1 MRHKYSLLVIFLLIS
16 SLIKAQYITLSTP
29 ADSDIEGL
37 IPGYYETKWGNGP
50 VMRHKPNYGPML
62 YQTYHKKYYIP
73 KATIAQHLHGH
84 IFDPNMPYLEIAH
97 ETDQLYPE
105 AMGDY
110 KWSVSGPNNPL
121 IDPNRYLAHITFFSP
136 GTYYITCS
144 FITNTG
150 QEAPDP
156 DTVTEY
162 INYAPSVSLF
172 FDTSAKTIA
181 LVSQGDKTQMAA
193 SATKGYAYQIANLS
207 TGALVA
213 NGLIAPDGSKISVAT
228 LQPGIYVCK
237 IQIDAET
244 TLIEKLIIR

>member
-110 KWSVSGPNNPL
+110 K
-121 IDPNRYLAHITFFSP
+121 
-136 GTYYITCS
+136 
-144 FITNTG
+144 
-150 QEAPDP
+150 
-156 DTVTEY
+156 
-162 INYAPSVSLF
+162 
-172 FDTSAKTIA
+172 
-181 LVSQGDKTQMAA
+181 
-193 SATKGYAYQIANLS
+193 
-207 TGALVA
+207 
-213 NGLIAPDGSKISVAT
+213 
-228 LQPGIYVCK
+228 
-237 IQIDAET
+237 
-244 TLIEKLIIR
+244 